1 MKTINLTLSAC
12 LLIFLFPATVSAQGS
27 DSSGYHPLMTSK
39 FNVDAKSS
47 GLSGQI
53 EFGQSGPRL
62 TLTGSW
68 KLANTD
74 SYHQ

>member
-1 MKTINLTLSAC
+1 MKTINLQISTC
-12 LLIFLFPATVSAQGS
+12 LLMFLISGAVSAQGS
-27 DSSGYHPLMTSK
+27 ENSGVHPLMSSK

-68 KLANTD
+68 
-74 SYHQ
+74 